1 MEFSKMVLAGLVQNK
16 PFAKKV
22 FPHLK
27 PEFFPDYEQTY
38 LFKLI
43 KQYVIQ
49 YKGFPTLSTI
59 KIEFSNKKDVNESL
73 FKTINELTE
82 EIFTNKLDCDDDW
95 LIKNTENWCKER
107 AIYNALIKSIECH
120 EEKKNLEAI
129 PELLRK
135 ALQVGFDSSCGIE
148 FFDEKSIEER
158 LKIYKQKIK
167 KFPTGLEKLDIVT
180 GGGFESKSLCLVFGG
195 TGVGK
200 TTALVNFSS
209 NMVRNGEDVLYITLE
224 MSEEKISQ
232 RHEANFIDTPINEIR
247 NVKDDDF
254 KTSLLSVKKQ
264 QVGRLIIK
272 EYPPASISSENVRA
286 LLDELELKKNFKPT
300 VLIVDYLNLLR
311 SSRLMGDNLYVTI
324 KAISEELRGIAV
336 EKDLC
341 CITATQANRQGNDS
355 KNTDLDFTNV
365 GESKAISDTCDFLAA
380 LISPE
385 ELREQNL
392 QIWKVLK
399 NRFGG
404 TVNYRFPI
412 RTEHDKARL
421 SDADDMQLV
430 SNEMSD
436 DAKNH
441 KKRKKK
447 EPMNVVISDEPTDVD
462 LFD

>member
-1 MEFSKMVLAGLVQNK
+1 MLLSLRELYTEYELNTLTQMEYEKVLDLYEYSKEEVVEIRYLENMLNDVVFISTPDGYQKVNYLVK
-16 PFAKKV
+16 
-22 FPHLK
+22 
-27 PEFFPDYEQTY
+27 
-38 LFKLI
+38 
-43 KQYVIQ
+43 
-49 YKGFPTLSTI
+49 KGFHKGAI
-59 KIEFSNKKDVNESL
+59 VKVKD
-73 FKTINELTE
+73 KTIVTTYDHLFDLERGWTYAENVVEGDKVLFEDGNYYPISVCLT
-82 EIFTNKLDCDDDW
+82 DDEYNIYDMEVDH
-95 LIKNTENWCKER
+95 ENHR
-107 AIYNALIKSIECH
+107 YYADGI
-120 EEKKNLEAI
+120 
-129 PELLRK
+129 
-135 ALQVGFDSSCGIE
+135 SSHN
-148 FFDEKSIEER
+148 
-158 LKIYKQKIK
+158 
-167 KFPTGLEKLDIVT
+167 
-180 GGGFESKSLCLVFGG
+180 

-200 TTALVNFSS
+200 TTALVNFSC

-300 VLIVDYLNLLR
+300 VLVVDYLNLLR

>member
-38 LFKLI
+38 LFKLV

-59 KIEFSNKKDVNESL
+59 KIELTNKKDVNENL
-73 FKTINELTE
+73 FKSISELIE
-82 EIFTNKLDCDDDW
+82 EIFTNKLDCELEW
-95 LIKNTENWCKER
+95 LVKNTESWCKER
-107 AIYNALIKSIECH
+107 AIYNALIKSIEYH
-120 EEKKNLEAI
+120 EEKKNLESI

-135 ALQVGFDSSCGIE
+135 ALQVGFESSCGIE

-158 LKIYKQKIK
+158 LKLYKQKIK

-180 GGGFESKSLCLVFGG
+180 GGGFESKSLCLVFGM
-195 TGVGK
+195 TGSGK
-200 TTALVNFSS
+200 TTSLVAFSA

-232 RHEANFIDTPINEIR
+232 RHEANFIGTPINEIKEIK
-247 NVKDDDF
+247 NNDF
-254 KTSLLSVKKQ
+254 KDSLLKIKQQ

-272 EYPPASISSENVRA
+272 EYPPATISSENIRA

-300 VLIVDYLNLLR
+300 VLVVDYLNLMR
-311 SSRLMGDNLYVTI
+311 SSRLVGDNLYVTI

-336 EKDLC
+336 DKDLC

-355 KNTDLDFTNV
+355 KATDLDFTNV
-365 GESKAISDTCDFLAA
+365 GECLSLNSTIVRDSGEVDF
-380 LISPE
+380 IK
-385 ELREQNL
+385 NL
-392 QIWKVLK
+392 KIGDKIFGHNKIVEVKNIFDVKTKSLYKIKTKLGKEIICSHDHSFPTIDGYKKIAGTLKV
-399 NRFGG
+399 G
-404 TVNYRFPI
+404 TKIKTYESV
-412 RTEHDKARL
+412 K
-421 SDADDMQLV
+421 
-430 SNEMSD
+430 
-436 DAKNH
+436 
-441 KKRKKK
+441 
-447 EPMNVVISDEPTDVD
+447 
-462 LFD
+462 